1 MGFIIKVTHRSPAA
15 SPREIYYGAVPIDR
29 IPIENREPDTDFQM
43 HMFKSFEEAA
53 ECPFPSTEVASS
65 MALQLGDTK
74 NLDYQ
79 VVEVQNEPEGFDDSE
94 ADAVPLDIVQELE
107 DINKAKAYTE
117 FFEYCCER
125 LISLGAETIGD
136 LPAEEQQIIAEKQ
149 SALVEKYGA
158 TKYGPL
164 DVQ

>member
-29 IPIENREPDTDFQM
+29 IPIDN
-43 HMFKSFEEAA
+43 
-53 ECPFPSTEVASS
+53 
-65 MALQLGDTK
+65 
-74 NLDYQ
+74 
-79 VVEVQNEPEGFDDSE
+79 
-94 ADAVPLDIVQELE
+94 
-107 DINKAKAYTE
+107 
-117 FFEYCCER
+117 
-125 LISLGAETIGD
+125 
-136 LPAEEQQIIAEKQ
+136 AEEQQIIAEKQ